1 MQQAV
6 RVHAR
11 NTRHPQPSASL
22 FMKHA
27 PRVEHGPP
35 GGLPSALPL
44 SYACGI
50 LLVKPDMAYA
60 ACTPPCKSLRP
71 FPRFNTRPVSAATL
85 LRVHTPSLRK
95 FGSNGFPPES
105 RAYKASHDPFVRRI
119 TPLNCRQVPHP
130 CGGAC
135 PRPSKA
141 FGSRTQASRR
151 HRDAFASNIC
161 IFDIH
166 SFEQKKGLSEI
177 LAACLPSAPTLNFQT
192 DGNLERTPNP

>member
-1 MQQAV
+1 
-6 RVHAR
+6 
-11 NTRHPQPSASL
+11 
-22 FMKHA
+22 MKHA

-50 LLVKPDMAYA
+50 LLIKPDMAFA

-105 RAYKASHDPFVRRI
+105 RAYKASHDPFVRRDHPAQLPASP
-119 TPLNCRQVPHP
+119 TPVR
-130 CGGAC
+130 GGM
-135 PRPSKA
+135 P
-141 FGSRTQASRR
+141 QA
-151 HRDAFASNIC
+151 
-161 IFDIH
+161 
-166 SFEQKKGLSEI
+166 
-177 LAACLPSAPTLNFQT
+177 
-192 DGNLERTPNP
+192 